1 MRRGPGIVA
10 LERTAQSTAQYSSL
24 SEELNE
30 AQLDELRSQ
39 VDAFARALRTFA
51 VRHRREICREP
62 SFRQAFQRMCASV
75 GVDPLAGHPATS
87 LGGTRLG
94 KVADLWNDLLG
105 FSDWQ
110 YELGVQIVDV
120 CVSSRPHNGGLIAMD
135 ELIDGVMRLRL
146 GLAASASIVQQSEN
160 SDVRITEDDILRSL
174 QALKPL
180 GCGYEVLRMN
190 GVTFVRTMLQE
201 LNAST
206 VGILEVLTS
215 SGAQTDALG
224 IPFVSATQL
233 ATTLPG
239 AENQLRVRR
248 AQQALDDMTQGDG
261 LLWVDVVPPEVAVKD
276 GERCRYYSLSLAEK
290 PLSMSHGVGDHAAEL
305 ADGLSHTQLA

>member
-1 MRRGPGIVA
+1 MA

-30 AQLDELRSQ
+30 AQLDELRAQ

-51 VRHRREICREP
+51 VRHRREIQREP
-62 SFRQAFQRMCASV
+62 EFRQAFQRMCVSV

-120 CVSSRPHNGGLIAMD
+120 CVSSRTHNGGLIAMD
-135 ELIDGVMRLRL
+135 ELIDGVLRLRL
-146 GLAASASIVQQSEN
+146 GSASGDQQSEN
-160 SDVRITEDDILRSL
+160 SEVRITEDDILRSL

-180 GCGYEVLRMN
+180 GCGYEALRMN
-190 GVTFVRTMLQE
+190 GVTFVRTMLHE
-201 LNAST
+201 LNASA
-206 VGILEVLTS
+206 VRILEVLTS
-215 SGAQTDALG
+215 GGAQTDALG
-224 IPFVSATQL
+224 IPFVLATDL
-233 ATTLPG
+233 ATTVPG
-239 AENQLRVRR
+239 AEDQLRMRR
-248 AQQALDDMTQGDG
+248 AQQALDEMTQGDG
-261 LLWVDVVPPEVAVKD
+261 LLWLDVVPADAAVKD

-290 PLSMSHGVGDHAAEL
+290 PLSMSQGAGDHPAKL
-305 ADGLSHTQLA
+305 ADRLSDTHLEPAPSRAV